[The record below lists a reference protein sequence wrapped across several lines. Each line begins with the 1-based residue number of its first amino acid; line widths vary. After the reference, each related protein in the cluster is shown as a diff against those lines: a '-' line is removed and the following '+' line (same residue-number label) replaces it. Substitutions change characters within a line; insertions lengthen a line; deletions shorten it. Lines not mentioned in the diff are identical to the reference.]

1 MLFGKLVNTVA
12 RKKIVF
18 VIVEG
23 PSDDEALGVMLEK
36 IYDKNRVHI
45 HITHGDITTQSS
57 VKNIISEIGNVVKEF
72 SKSYH
77 LTKIHFKEI
86 IHIVDMDGA
95 FIPES
100 AVFEDVSAEK
110 TIYDLSQIKT
120 KDAEAIRKRN
130 KAKSLCLSRMSETET
145 IWNIPYQAYYMS
157 CNLDHVLYDK
167 LNLND
172 NEKEEYAHRFAKL
185 YKNNVDK
192 FIKFITES
200 PFSVSDDYRK
210 SWEFIIEGLHSLERH
225 TNLGICLKKAQ
236 TARS

>member
-77 LTKIHFKEI
+77 LTKIHITDKDKGCRSNKKKE
-86 IHIVDMDGA
+86 
-95 FIPES
+95 
-100 AVFEDVSAEK
+100 
-110 TIYDLSQIKT
+110 
-120 KDAEAIRKRN
+120 
-130 KAKSLCLSRMSETET
+130 
-145 IWNIPYQAYYMS
+145 
-157 CNLDHVLYDK
+157 
-167 LNLND
+167 
-172 NEKEEYAHRFAKL
+172 
-185 YKNNVDK
+185 
-192 FIKFITES
+192 
-200 PFSVSDDYRK
+200 
-210 SWEFIIEGLHSLERH
+210 
-225 TNLGICLKKAQ
+225 
-236 TARS
+236 